1 MRESFDPARF
11 DDFINF
17 SNNKH
22 EFVFTLLILANFS
35 AKLKCYE
42 ELHLDYLLIK
52 YIQKSHI
59 LNLICD
65 LELYMFL

>member
-1 MRESFDPARF
+1 MRENLDPARF

-22 EFVFTLLILANFS
+22 EFVFTVLILANFS

-42 ELHLDYLLIK
+42 ELHLDICLLNVFRKVI
-52 YIQKSHI
+52 
-59 LNLICD
+59 
-65 LELYMFL
+65 F